1 MWYNLRETWLDL
13 PEPRQPFLEI
23 GLQNMNIFYAGH
35 HATAVFGVK
44 ANSGFLGR
52 FFITLPVYEAASQ
65 VI

>member
-35 HATAVFGVK
+35 HATEVFGVK

-52 FFITLPVYEAASQ
+52 SSLPYRFMKQ
-65 VI
+65 LHK